1 VFKFISSVFDSE
13 KLAREYYNEILIL
26 GRSNVG
32 KSSFI
37 NNITQSSIA
46 ISSKTPGRTKC
57 LNFFTS
63 KKKNLTI
70 IDSPGYGFAKV
81 SIATQESWLKLIESA
96 LNREFLKY
104 IIILIDA
111 RRGFMD
117 SDKILLDNIY
127 NKTNAEIILVST
139 KNDKREAK
147 DLVSDKFKVFKI
159 SNTKKHNIKDIQ
171 RYLKL

>member
-1 VFKFISSVFDSE
+1 
-13 KLAREYYNEILIL
+13 
-26 GRSNVG
+26 
-32 KSSFI
+32 
-37 NNITQSSIA
+37 
-46 ISSKTPGRTKC
+46 
-57 LNFFTS
+57 
-63 KKKNLTI
+63 
-70 IDSPGYGFAKV
+70 
-81 SIATQESWLKLIESA
+81 LKLIESA

-147 DLVSDKFKVFKI
+147 DLVSDKFKIFKI